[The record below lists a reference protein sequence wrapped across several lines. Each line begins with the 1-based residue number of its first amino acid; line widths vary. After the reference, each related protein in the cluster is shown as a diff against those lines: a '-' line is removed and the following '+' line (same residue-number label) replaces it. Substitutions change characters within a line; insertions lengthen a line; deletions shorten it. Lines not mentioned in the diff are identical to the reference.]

1 MKDKIKNLKYVFEPK
16 SIAIIGASK
25 SPSKLGAVILKN
37 LNEIKFQGK
46 IYPINPKYDSIFDLK
61 CYKSVLDVEH
71 KIDCAVITIP
81 SHFVPDVLEECAK
94 KSIKGVVIL
103 SAGFSESGNCDLEE
117 KIKKIANK
125 NKIAL
130 VGPNCL
136 GIINPYTKTDFVFFP
151 VHKLERPDLGSISV
165 LTQSGAVGSC
175 IIDKAAQYHI
185 GISKF
190 ISYGNASVLDESDYI
205 EYLEKDKN
213 TKQIV
218 LYIEGTKN
226 GKKLFQTIKR
236 VNKKKP
242 IIVLKAGK
250 EKKSSKAAL
259 SHTGNIAGNYFA
271 YKAAFLQSKVIE
283 ASDLEEVFDFGKA
296 FSQVLPKGK
305 RVGIITNGGGLGI
318 LTADAVEQ
326 NNLDLVELSKDTISK
341 LKNILPAYST
351 PANPLDIIADA
362 SSSLYE
368 KSIEIFMDDP
378 LIDSIAIVVL
388 FQAPALDERLLD
400 ILVNFSNDKR
410 KPIVV
415 IAVGGTYTLQNR
427 TILEGY
433 GVPTY
438 NDPVS
443 AIKALKKLTDYSL
456 HSKCRHCTIYLPKTK
471 K

>member
-1 MKDKIKNLKYVFEPK
+1 MKEQIKNLKYVFEPK

-25 SPSKLGAVILKN
+25 IPSKLGGVILKN
-37 LNEIKFQGK
+37 LIEINFQGK
-46 IYPINPKYDSIFDLK
+46 IYPVNPKYNCIFDLK
-61 CYKSVLDVEH
+61 CYKSVLDIEH

-81 SHFVPDVLEECAK
+81 SQFIPEILEECAK
-94 KSIKGVVIL
+94 KLIKGIVIL
-103 SAGFSESGNCDLEE
+103 SAGFSESGNFELEE
-117 KIKKIANK
+117 KIKSIANK
-125 NKIAL
+125 NKMAL

-136 GIINPYTKTDFVFFP
+136 GIINPYAKTDFVFFP
-151 VHKLERPDLGSISV
+151 IHKLGRPDLGSISV
-165 LTQSGAVGSC
+165 VTQSGAVGSC
-175 IIDKAAQYHI
+175 IIDKAAQYRL

-213 TKQIV
+213 TKQII

-271 YKAAFLQSKVIE
+271 YKAAFLQSKVTE
-283 ASDLEEVFDFGKA
+283 ASDLEEVFDFGKI

-318 LTADAVEQ
+318 LTADAVEN
-326 NNLDLVELSKDTISK
+326 NNLDLIELSENSK
-341 LKNILPAYST
+341 SELKKILPPYST

-362 SSSLYE
+362 PSVLYE
-368 KSIEIFMDDP
+368 KSIEIFMNDP
-378 LIDSIAIVVL
+378 LIDSIVIVVL

-410 KPIVV
+410 KPIAV
-415 IAVGGTYTLQNR
+415 IAVGGSYTLQNR

-433 GVPTY
+433 GVPTF

-443 AIKALKKLTDYSL
+443 AIKALKKLTEYSL
-456 HSKCRHCTIYLPKTK
+456 HSRCKKCTVYLPKVK